1 MDVLDRLLD
10 HDRWA
15 TVQLLDLCQDLTD
28 AQLDQEFDIGVRT
41 LRGTFDHLILNVDF
55 WTGLMVGQPVEYERG
70 ASSVATLV
78 EDHEQSYASFAAFAR
93 RMRDKGRLDDTFGD
107 HYSSAMT
114 FGGAILHVVLHD
126 EGHRMEAVH
135 ILARLGVPELAQV
148 EVDHGLWDFKRRG
161 Y

>member
-1 MDVLDRLLD
+1 MNVLDRLLD

-15 TVQLLDLCQDLTD
+15 TEQLLDLCRKLTD
-28 AQLDQEFDIGVRT
+28 VQLDQEFDIGHQT

-55 WTGLMVGQPVEYERG
+55 WTGLMVGQPIGRARCQFG
-70 ASSVATLV
+70 ATLV
-78 EDHEQSYASFAAFAR
+78 EDYERSHAAFASVAR
-93 RMRDKGRLDDTFGD
+93 RMRDEGRLDETFVD
-107 HYSSAMT
+107 HYGSPMT
-114 FGGAILHVVLHD
+114 FGGAIFHVILHD
-126 EGHRMEAVH
+126 EGHRTEAVH